1 MRRKWANNSPW
12 LWRQNRSTHH
22 RWATTLVIIVGTAGL
37 MGTPMSPSRST
48 SPVSSTKVPAAAGP
62 VSATPA
68 SVRVAKTKSA
78 NWSGYEVLGGPYS
91 VITGTFTVPGMSVG
105 TPVGEQASEWMG
117 VGQGATS
124 LIQAGVDEYPN
135 PVNPLDTVA
144 QAWWEVLPA
153 RDTNITSVN
162 VDEGDIVRVTIWRLN
177 GTRWDLNLT
186 DETSGGSFTSPPER
200 YNGPANTAEWVVEAP
215 SLCRQKCQP
224 AFLAPYTPDIVFS
237 HLRITGHET
246 SLERITLVQQ
256 SDAVATPSPLEGD
269 EFRVAYT
276 GPTAFY

>member
-1 MRRKWANNSPW
+1 LAQPHW
-12 LWRQNRSTHH
+12 STS
-22 RWATTLVIIVGTAGL
+22 LVIVVGTAGL
-37 MGTPMSPSRST
+37 MPMSTAAPSG
-48 SPVSSTKVPAAAGP
+48 PKVPKAA
-62 VSATPA
+62 SALTANAP
-68 SVRVAKTKSA
+68 SVHVERTKSA

-91 VITGTFTVPGMSVG
+91 VITGDFTVPGMSVG

-135 PVNPLDTVA
+135 PLNPLDTVA

-153 RDTNITSVN
+153 RETNITRMN
-162 VDEGDIVRVTIWRLN
+162 VDEGDVVRVTIWELN
-177 GTRWDLNLT
+177 GTKWDLNLT
-186 DETSGGSFTSPPER
+186 DETSGESFTSPPER

-215 SLCRQKCQP
+215 SLCRQRCEP

-237 HLRITGHET
+237 HLGITGHET

-256 SDAVATPSPLEGD
+256 RDAVATPSRLDGD